1 MASPRVLVAATS
13 LAMRVIE
20 QALGTGVALLRAQT
34 LEEAVKLV
42 VQGAPQLVIVGYHF
56 EQARA
61 LLHHLQEQFRVRKPP
76 VILVRFLALPLAEGD
91 ESDIRA
97 AYKSLGVDEFVS
109 LYDDEL
115 RLGPEGAIQRLR
127 SLVLGRLPVT
137 S

>member
-61 LLHHLQEQFRVRKPP
+61 LLHHLQERFRVRKPP
-76 VILVRFLALPLAEGD
+76 VILVRVPSPSLLRRGT
-91 ESDIRA
+91 RA
-97 AYKSLGVDEFVS
+97 TY
-109 LYDDEL
+109 
-115 RLGPEGAIQRLR
+115 GPH
-127 SLVLGRLPVT
+127 T
-137 S
+137 SP